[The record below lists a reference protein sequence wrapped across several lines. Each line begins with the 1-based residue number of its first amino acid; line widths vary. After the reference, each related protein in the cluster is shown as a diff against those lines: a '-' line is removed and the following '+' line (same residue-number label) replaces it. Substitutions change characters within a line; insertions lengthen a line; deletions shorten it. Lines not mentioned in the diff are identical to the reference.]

1 MGGGHALEHAGVA
14 GDTASPVHRLDP
26 RAKLLGFVWITLV
39 GVSTP
44 ASAWPV
50 WLGCAAILVALGSL
64 AGVPVGVVARR
75 ASVVLP
81 LVLFV
86 AVLLPFARDGGA
98 TLRVGPLV
106 LSEAGLTMFAE
117 ASAKATIG
125 TLSAVLLGA
134 TTAFPDLL
142 RALEALRVPRLL
154 VLIAAF
160 GYRYL
165 WVLVDDLRR
174 LRAALAARAYR
185 PRHALRV
192 APLGRAASA
201 LFLRSYE
208 RGERVYLAM
217 LARGYSGSVPSLRP
231 LALARVDV
239 AFVAG
244 LVVALGALRIGVGLA
259 A

>member
-1 MGGGHALEHAGVA
+1 
-14 GDTASPVHRLDP
+14 
-26 RAKLLGFVWITLV
+26 V

-44 ASAWPV
+44 AAAWPV
-50 WLGCAAILVALGSL
+50 WIACVATLIALASL
-64 AGVPVGVVARR
+64 AGVPGRVVARR
-75 ASVVLP
+75 VSVVLP

-86 AVLLPFARDGGA
+86 AAFLPFFRDGGA
-98 TLRVGPLV
+98 TVRLGPLA
-106 LSEAGLTMFAE
+106 LSDAGLTVLAE
-117 ASAKATIG
+117 VCAKATIG

-134 TTAFPDLL
+134 TTAFPDVL

-165 WVLVDDLRR
+165 WVLVDDLQRM
-174 LRAALAARAYR
+174 RAAMAARAYR
-185 PRHALRV
+185 PRHALR
-192 APLGRAASA
+192 AGPLGRAASA

-217 LARGYSGSVPSLRP
+217 LARGYSGTVPSLRP
-231 LALARVDV
+231 LALARADV
-239 AFVAG
+239 AFVLG
-244 LVVALGALRIGVGLA
+244 LVVGLGALRLGVGLA